1 MATQS
6 NNNTAKDSTRAMKAY
21 KRTCPTCGANERE
34 YIRRVK
40 VFCGLCWDKHGE
52 DKAPAMVYEYI
63 RMVDV
68 PIALVGK

>member
-1 MATQS
+1 MAKQS
-6 NNNTAKDSTRAMKAY
+6 NTNVAKDTRPAKAY
-21 KRTCPTCGANERE
+21 KRTCPKCGATERE

-52 DKAPAMVYEYI
+52 DNAPAMVYEYI

-68 PIALVGK
+68 PIGSPGK